1 MPYTERIDPIPELFA
16 HMPTRYPELNGKVAI
31 ITGSS
36 RGIGLAIAVRFA
48 REGMRVVI
56 NSRSEED
63 VARVV
68 GDLQALG
75 VEVLGVA
82 ADLGEQTALQSLFD
96 RTLERFG
103 TVDVLV
109 NNAASLR
116 RKPLFDIPDELF
128 ESQLQTNIA
137 APYYLSRLTAL
148 HLQQQGKGGSI
159 INISSIGSIQAHI
172 PALPYDMTKTALNM
186 LTMAM
191 ATELGRKGIR
201 VNAIA
206 PGSIRTYEV
215 SGEERTRWEKSQTRI
230 PLLRSGEPAEIASVA
245 AFLASD
251 EASYINGVVLPVD
264 GGVLSQLHPPGEPI

>member
-1 MPYTERIDPIPELFA
+1 MPYTERIDPIPDLFA
-16 HMPTRYPELNGKVAI
+16 HTPARYPELNGKVAI
-31 ITGSS
+31 VTGSS
-36 RGIGLAIAVRFA
+36 RGIGLSIAVRFA
-48 REGMRVVI
+48 REGMMVVI
-56 NSRSEED
+56 NSRSDED
-63 VARVV
+63 VAQVA

-75 VEVLGVA
+75 VEALGVA
-82 ADLGEQTALQSLFD
+82 ADLGDRTALQTLFD
-96 RTLERFG
+96 RTIERFG

-128 ESQLQTNIA
+128 DSQLQTNIA

-148 HLQQQGKGGSI
+148 HLHQQGKGGSI

-191 ATELGRKGIR
+191 ASELGRKGIR

-215 SGEERTRWEKSQTRI
+215 SGEEKIRWEKSQTRI
-230 PLLRSGEPAEIASVA
+230 PLLRSGEPDEIASVA

-251 EASYINGVVLPVD
+251 DASYINGVVLPVD
-264 GGVLSQLHPPGEPI
+264 GGVLAQLHPQGEPI

>member
-1 MPYTERIDPIPELFA
+1 MPYSERIDPIPDLFA
-16 HMPTRYPELNGKVAI
+16 HTPARYPELNGKVAI
-31 ITGSS
+31 VTGSS
-36 RGIGLAIAVRFA
+36 RGIGLSIAVRFA
-48 REGMRVVI
+48 REGMMVVI
-56 NSRSEED
+56 NSRSDED
-63 VARVV
+63 VAQVA

-75 VEVLGVA
+75 VEALGVA
-82 ADLGEQTALQSLFD
+82 ADLGDRTALQTLFD
-96 RTLERFG
+96 RTIECFG

-128 ESQLQTNIA
+128 DSQLQTNIA
-137 APYYLSRLTAL
+137 APYYLSRLTAIHL
-148 HLQQQGKGGSI
+148 HKQGKGGSI

-191 ATELGRKGIR
+191 ASELGRKGIR

-215 SGEERTRWEKSQTRI
+215 SGEEKIRWEKSQTRI
-230 PLLRSGEPAEIASVA
+230 PLLRSGEPDEIASVA

-251 EASYINGVVLPVD
+251 DASYINGVVLPVD
-264 GGVLSQLHPPGEPI
+264 GGVLAQLHPQGEPI

>member
-1 MPYTERIDPIPELFA
+1 MPYTRRIDSVPDLFA
-16 HMPTRYPELNGKVAI
+16 DMPVRYPELKGKVAI
-31 ITGSS
+31 VTGSS

-48 REGMRVVI
+48 REGMKVVI
-56 NSRSEED
+56 NSRSDDD
-63 VARVV
+63 VAQVT

-75 VEVLGVA
+75 VEALGIA
-82 ADLGEQTALQSLFD
+82 ADLGDRTALQALFD
-96 RTLERFG
+96 RTLERFS

-109 NNAASLR
+109 NNAADLR

-128 ESQLQTNIA
+128 DSQLQSNIA

-148 HLQQQGKGGSI
+148 HLAQQGKGGSI

-215 SGEERTRWEKSQTRI
+215 SGEEKTRWEKSQTRI
-230 PLLRSGEPAEIASVA
+230 PLLRSGDPAEIASVA

-251 EASYINGVVLPVD
+251 EASYINGVILPVD

>member
-1 MPYTERIDPIPELFA
+1 MPYTERIDPIPDLFA
-16 HMPTRYPELNGKVAI
+16 HTPARYPELNGKVAI
-31 ITGSS
+31 VTGSS
-36 RGIGLAIAVRFA
+36 RGIGLSIAVRFA
-48 REGMRVVI
+48 REGMMVVI
-56 NSRSEED
+56 NSRSDED
-63 VARVV
+63 VAQVT

-75 VEVLGVA
+75 VEALGVA
-82 ADLGEQTALQSLFD
+82 ADLGDRTALQTLFD
-96 RTLERFG
+96 RTIERFG

-128 ESQLQTNIA
+128 DSQLQTNIA

-148 HLQQQGKGGSI
+148 HLHQQGKGGSI

-191 ATELGRKGIR
+191 ASELGRKGIR
-201 VNAIA
+201 VNGIA

-215 SGEERTRWEKSQTRI
+215 SGEEKIRWQKSQTRI
-230 PLLRSGEPAEIASVA
+230 PLLRSGEPDEIASVA

-264 GGVLSQLHPPGEPI
+264 GGVLAQLHPQGEPI

>member
-82 ADLGEQTALQSLFD
+82 ADLGEQTALQSLFN

-201 VNAIA
+201 VNGIA

-245 AFLASD
+245 AFLTSD